1 MNPLSS
7 LEGLYIYRSGCG
19 EASKLVTTFAEYHI
33 LVCTKIAV
41 LVNVFLG
48 GPVIK
53 VDFKNSRISTTV
65 AIIYLATRVPEALYF
80 IITEWLSPRS
90 VCQLFWNI

>member
-1 MNPLSS
+1 MNPLSI

-33 LVCTKIAV
+33 LVCTKIAI

-53 VDFKNSRISTTV
+53 ADFKNSRISTTV
-65 AIIYLATRVPEALYF
+65 AIIYLLHICYKGSRGIAFHNYRMAQPT
-80 IITEWLSPRS
+80 
-90 VCQLFWNI
+90 